1 MVKLKKA
8 RSFHYK
14 AGLTSL
20 SLGFANTMKNL
31 FFSLFCLNCT
41 LFGWQ
46 ANSASVVGG
55 GYEAPTPIKV
65 SPGQIITFFVH
76 GIAMQLTDPVAANS
90 TPLPTSLAGISATFL
105 QNFPSVPVPILR
117 LEPLA
122 TCFDTTRPGCAQ
134 RFVAVTVQIPF
145 DISAENPQVRLGGMI
160 PSASIRFTDN
170 GVVAATVDVTP
181 IVDSVHILRSC
192 DLLFARR
199 TFACNPAVTHADGTL
214 VSRDKP
220 AKTGEE
226 ITLFATG
233 LGYTMPLVANG
244 QAGDANASTSAK
256 FRLSF
261 DARPNASVS
270 RPSSRGETGPG
281 TADPTFTA
289 LIAGYVGLYQ
299 LNVIVPPLPDNIQLC
314 DPNPFT
320 VRVNSNLT
328 INVFGPAS
336 VDGVG
341 ICVDPRP

>member
-1 MVKLKKA
+1 
-8 RSFHYK
+8 
-14 AGLTSL
+14 
-20 SLGFANTMKNL
+20 MKSL
-31 FFSLFCLNCT
+31 FFSLICLNCA

-46 ANSASVVGG
+46 ANSAAVLGG
-55 GYEAPTPIKV
+55 GYGAPTPVKV

-76 GIAMQLTDPVAANS
+76 GITMQLTDPVAANS

-134 RFVAVTVQIPF
+134 RYVAVTVQIPY
-145 DISAENPQVRLGGMI
+145 DITAENPLVKLGNLI
-160 PSASIRFTDN
+160 PPASIRFSEN

-181 IVDSVHILRSC
+181 MADSVHVLRSC
-192 DLLFARR
+192 DLLLARR
-199 TFACNPAVTHADGTL
+199 DLACNPAVTHADGTL
-214 VSRDKP
+214 VTREKP
-220 AKTGEE
+220 AKPGEDL
-226 ITLFATG
+226 TLYATG
-233 LGYTMPLVANG
+233 LGYTIPFMANG
-244 QAGDANASTSAK
+244 QVSTVNASTSVK
-256 FRLSF
+256 FRVSF
-261 DARPNASVS
+261 DVRPNASVS